1 MIRKSVKRKRKNP
14 DAPLPYVRKENKYKK
29 PKGYYSLDV
38 IDRSKLSK
46 DFPKISEDLDEWLD
60 ENDISWGDG
69 EFNLIPLVY
78 ITSNTKLKDLYVNIE
93 G

>member
-1 MIRKSVKRKRKNP
+1 MLKNSIKKRNP
-14 DAPLPYVRKENKYKK
+14 EPPSSIISHHKYKK

-38 IDRSKLSK
+38 IDRTKLNK
-46 DFPKISEDLDEWLD
+46 DYPKISEDLEEWLD
-60 ENDISWGDG
+60 DNDITWGDG

-78 ITSNTKLKDLYVNIE
+78 ITSNAKLRDLYVNIE